1 MSKTETVY
9 NILRKRLE
17 KSLYPPGTRF
27 PSESTLATEFSV
39 NKMTMNKIVSMLAER
54 GFLVRGGRGSGTLV
68 ADYKAKA
75 RGLIAFQ
82 ANIHTYTALVL
93 RGVVAEAARNNF
105 MVIME
110 TPRIEEL
117 QHRMELLK
125 SQGVTG
131 IISMG
136 YGVPDVPEGMRLVC
150 VDSNFLPDP
159 AGKVRVINSDNFQGG
174 ALMMKE
180 ILRRGHRDILIFSS
194 ERFVMNRD
202 ASITPRVQGFHSV
215 MRSAGIR
222 DFEART
228 FYSAPNSSADCRE
241 FLRSYL
247 KKYPG
252 ATLIA
257 ADSDYAAELLYKEA
271 LQLGVDCPGKIALT
285 GFGNIT
291 LLPIASVDQAPERQ
305 GELAAR
311 FLASF
316 QEDEREKLQL
326 VDTSLTGVE
335 HIPIL
340 TNNGKI

>member
-17 KSLYPPGTRF
+17 MSLYPPGSRF
-27 PSESTLATEFSV
+27 PSESTLAGEFSV
-39 NKMTMNKIVSMLAER
+39 NKMTMNKIVSMLVER
-54 GFLVRGGRGSGTLV
+54 GFLVRGRRGSGTLV
-68 ADYKAKA
+68 ADYRAKA
-75 RGLIAFQ
+75 RGLIAFLG
-82 ANIHTYTALVL
+82 NIHTYSALVL

-105 MVIME
+105 MVITE

-117 QHRMELLK
+117 QHRLELLK

-136 YGVPDVPEGMRLVC
+136 YGVPDVPEDMRLIC
-150 VDSNFLPDP
+150 VDANTLPDP
-159 AGKVRVINSDNFQGG
+159 AGKVSVINSDNFQGG

-215 MRSAGIR
+215 MRSCGIR

-228 FYSAPNSSADCRE
+228 FYSAPSSAADCRE
-241 FLRSYL
+241 FLRSCL

-271 LQLGVDCPGKIALT
+271 HFSGSGLSRKDRSYRIREYHPSSHRQRGSGSGKTGATGSPFPGFFPGGRERKITAC
-285 GFGNIT
+285 GYV
-291 LLPIASVDQAPERQ
+291 SYR
-305 GELAAR
+305 
-311 FLASF
+311 S
-316 QEDEREKLQL
+316 
-326 VDTSLTGVE
+326 
-335 HIPIL
+335 
-340 TNNGKI
+340 GKYSHSYK